1 MASTLIFSHLL
12 ISIMITMPPSSMSS
26 PKTPVR
32 GFEARLIRCDSPQ
45 SPFYNLKATPTNRIK
60 SARRRIIAR
69 QNYFKWLM
77 SGKTQRNSIS
87 TPIDTDYGDNI
98 MRFKVGTPR
107 VDTFGIFD
115 TASDLIWFQCKPCE
129 KCYEQGIPIFYPA
142 NSDSYQKVMCG
153 SIECNTTSDAHCPDP
168 KGECRYKIAYQ
179 DGY

>member
-12 ISIMITMPPSSMSS
+12 ISIMITIPPSSMSS

-32 GFEARLIRCDSPQ
+32 
-45 SPFYNLKATPTNRIK
+45 
-60 SARRRIIAR
+60 
-69 QNYFKWLM
+69 
-77 SGKTQRNSIS
+77 GKTQRNSIS

-107 VDTFGIFD
+107 VDTFGIFN

-129 KCYEQGIPIFYPA
+129 KCYEQGIPIFDPA